1 MEDSME
7 KIIKEKWN
15 DILEFMKTEYNITDV
30 AYRTW
35 LLPLSVHSVN
45 DNTIIISVDD
55 SKIAASMLDFI
66 KNKYGQF

>member
-7 KIIKEKWN
+7 KVIKEKWN
-15 DILEFMKTEYNITDV
+15 DILEFMKTEYNLTDV

-45 DNTIIISVDD
+45 DNVILLLSI
-55 SKIAASMLDFI
+55 
-66 KNKYGQF
+66 